1 MYWKKYREEDGSYIK
16 TNTPEITYC
25 LNTDSEEEQI
35 DYHGWSLMDDEL
47 FDIGFDGCYYL
58 KTFLASPNEVY
69 LERKKKFENNQEI
82 ATLKSYLDST
92 DYVIAKLNELKLE
105 DEVEFEKAKEEYKEV
120 LTKRKEARERINKLG
135 GQDYGGRHQ
144 TQIQGRVR

>member
-1 MYWKKYREEDGSYIK
+1 MYWKKYREEDESYIK
-16 TNTPEITYC
+16 TNTPEITYSV
-25 LNTDSEEEQI
+25 NMDDRKEQI

-82 ATLKSYLDST
+82 ETLKSYLDST

-105 DEVEFEKAKEEYKEV
+105 DEAEFEKAKIEYKDI
-120 LTKRKEARERINKLG
+120 LDKRKEARVKINQLEA
-135 GQDYGGRHQ
+135 
-144 TQIQGRVR
+144 

>member
-1 MYWKKYREEDGSYIK
+1 
-16 TNTPEITYC
+16 
-25 LNTDSEEEQI
+25 
-35 DYHGWSLMDDEL
+35 MDDKL

-105 DEVEFEKAKEEYKEV
+105 DEAEFEKAKEEYKEV
-120 LTKRKEARERINKLG
+120 LAKRKEARNKINELEGSSDRSNK
-135 GQDYGGRHQ
+135 
-144 TQIQGRVR
+144 

>member
-1 MYWKKYREEDGSYIK
+1 MYWKKYREEDESYIK
-16 TNTPEITYC
+16 TNTPEITYSV
-25 LNTDSEEEQI
+25 NMDDGKGQI

-69 LERKKKFENNQEI
+69 LERKKKFENNQELE
-82 ATLKSYLDST
+82 TLKSYLDST

-105 DEVEFEKAKEEYKEV
+105 DEAEFEKAKIEYKDI
-120 LTKRKEARERINKLG
+120 LAKRKEARAKINQLKA
-135 GQDYGGRHQ
+135 
-144 TQIQGRVR
+144 

>member
-1 MYWKKYREEDGSYIK
+1 MYWKKYREEDESYIK
-16 TNTPEITYC
+16 TNTPEITYSV
-25 LNTDSEEEQI
+25 NMDDRKEQI

-69 LERKKKFENNQEI
+69 LERKQKFENNQEI
-82 ATLKSYLDST
+82 ETLKSYLDST

-105 DEVEFEKAKEEYKEV
+105 DEAEFEKAKIEYKDI
-120 LTKRKEARERINKLG
+120 LDKRKEARVKINQLEA
-135 GQDYGGRHQ
+135 
-144 TQIQGRVR
+144 

>member
-1 MYWKKYREEDGSYIK
+1 MYWKKYREEDESYIK
-16 TNTPEITYC
+16 TNTPEITYSV
-25 LNTDSEEEQI
+25 NMDDGKEQI

-69 LERKKKFENNQEI
+69 LERKKEFENNQEI
-82 ATLKSYLDST
+82 ETLKSYLDST

-105 DEVEFEKAKEEYKEV
+105 DEAEFAKAKIEYKDI
-120 LTKRKEARERINKLG
+120 LAKRKEVRAKINQLEA
-135 GQDYGGRHQ
+135 
-144 TQIQGRVR
+144 

>member
-1 MYWKKYREEDGSYIK
+1 MYWKKDREEDGSYIR
-16 TNTPEITYC
+16 TNTPEITYS
-25 LNTDSEEEQI
+25 LNADNGEEQI
-35 DYHGWSLMDDEL
+35 DYHGWSLMDDKL

-105 DEVEFEKAKEEYKEV
+105 DEVEFEKAKEEYKDI
-120 LTKRKEARERINKLG
+120 LDKRKEARNKINELEGASESINK
-135 GQDYGGRHQ
+135 
-144 TQIQGRVR
+144 

>member
-1 MYWKKYREEDGSYIK
+1 MYWKKYREEDESYIK
-16 TNTPEITYC
+16 TNTPEITYS
-25 LNTDSEEEQI
+25 LNADDAEEQI

-69 LERKKKFENNQEI
+69 LERKKKFESNKEI
-82 ATLKSYLDST
+82 ETLKSYLDST

-105 DEVEFEKAKEEYKEV
+105 DDGEYEKAKEEYKEV
-120 LTKRKEARERINKLG
+120 LAKRKEVRAKINQLEA
-135 GQDYGGRHQ
+135 
-144 TQIQGRVR
+144 

>member
-1 MYWKKYREEDGSYIK
+1 MYWKKYREEDESYIK
-16 TNTPEITYC
+16 TNTPEITYSVSM
-25 LNTDSEEEQI
+25 DDGKEKI

-82 ATLKSYLDST
+82 ETLKSYLDST

-105 DEVEFEKAKEEYKEV
+105 DEAEFEKAKIEYKDI
-120 LTKRKEARERINKLG
+120 LAKRKEAREKINQLEA
-135 GQDYGGRHQ
+135 
-144 TQIQGRVR
+144 